1 MGIQFPPIAFLYL
14 LYLFIYVIHIF
25 VQWYKALL
33 NLNLNLKLVP
43 GSKKKFAPEMNFEN
57 ESLS

>member
-1 MGIQFPPIAFLYL
+1 MFFFSYI
-14 LYLFIYVIHIF
+14 IHIF
-25 VQWYKALL
+25 VQWYKAWL